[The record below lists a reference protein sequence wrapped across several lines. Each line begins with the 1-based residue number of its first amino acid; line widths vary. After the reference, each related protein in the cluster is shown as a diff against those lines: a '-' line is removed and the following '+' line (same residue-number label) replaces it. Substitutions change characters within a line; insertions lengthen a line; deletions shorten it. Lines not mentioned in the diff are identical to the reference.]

1 MRIDDPGLR
10 EHCEKIEQQLQEAM
24 AALRALAQAG
34 RIVTSA
40 TEFEA
45 LEREVGQ
52 AADRVAGLV
61 VGLVLQR
68 SVATP
73 EAQEEARAL
82 AKATSRQM
90 KHQGWRE
97 VAVRGTRGE
106 AMAIRSPYW
115 SGKKVGRAK
124 RAKGIYG
131 GLARLGIADRCTPL
145 LCADVAQMAV
155 VCSSFE
161 EAALLLQQRGLS
173 LDPKTVRSIAYG
185 FAKRAR
191 LVRESRAVAEGAT
204 LSGRRVVVGTDGG
217 RVRIRRDKRGPKT
230 AKGRTRYSTNWRE
243 PKLLVIYVA
252 GDTGEMD
259 REIAAV
265 IDGTL
270 RGPDAVFALIEHY
283 LRALGVT
290 AADTVVFV
298 ADGARWIWRRVPGLL
313 RRLEL
318 DASKVVRVVDFYH
331 AVEHLA
337 KLAAMRKKWTA
348 AERGRWVRRQRRL
361 LLEGKID
368 GVIAAIDE
376 LCRGRASKAMAKE
389 RDYFVRHREAM
400 AYGAVRERKLPI
412 GSGAVESAIRR
423 VVNLRI
429 KGPGIF
435 WHREHAEQMLMLR
448 AFHKAGRWGALRQA
462 ASSQSL
468 PVAA

>member
-1 MRIDDPGLR
+1 MTIDDPGLR
-10 EHCEKIEQQLQEAM
+10 EHCVKIEQQLQ
-24 AALRALAQAG
+24 AALKRLTDLASSP
-34 RIVTSA
+34 RVVTTA
-40 TEFEA
+40 AELEA
-45 LEREVGQ
+45 LEREVSE
-52 AADRVAGLV
+52 AADRVTGLV
-61 VGLVLQR
+61 VGRILQP
-68 SVATP
+68 SVITP
-73 EAQEEARAL
+73 EAQEQAAAL
-82 AKATSRQM
+82 AKATSRMM

-97 VAVRGTRGE
+97 VRVRGARGE

-124 RAKGIYG
+124 RATGIYG
-131 GLARLGIADRCTPL
+131 ALARLGIADRCTPL

-155 VCSSFE
+155 VCSSFV
-161 EAALLLQQRGLS
+161 EAALLLHQRGLD

-185 FAKRAR
+185 FATRAR
-191 LVRESRAVAEGAT
+191 LVRESRAVAEGSS
-204 LSGRRVVVGTDGG
+204 LEGRRVVVGTDGG
-217 RVRIRRDKRGPKT
+217 RLRVRRDKRGPKT
-230 AKGRTRYSTNWRE
+230 AKGRTRYSTHWRE

-252 GDTGEMD
+252 GESGEMD
-259 REIAAV
+259 REMAAV

-270 RGPDAVFALIEHY
+270 RGPDAVFALIDHY
-283 LRALGVT
+283 LRSLGVT

-313 RRLEL
+313 RRLQLE
-318 DASKVVRVVDFYH
+318 AGKVIKVVDFYH

-337 KLAAMRKKWTA
+337 KLAALRKKWTA
-348 AERGRWVRRQRRL
+348 AERGRWVRKQRRL

-368 GVIAAIDE
+368 VVIASIDE

-400 AYGAVRERKLPI
+400 AYGEVRASKLPI

-435 WHREHAEQMLMLR
+435 WHREHAEAMLMLR
-448 AFHKAGRWGALRQA
+448 AFHKAGRWDALKQA
-462 ASSQSL
+462 AAPQSL
-468 PVAA
+468 PAAA